1 MLVTSPYRDVTVID
15 VARMAGTSP
24 ATFYQYFS
32 DIETAIIELAG
43 DLVRDAGQLKELAS
57 AGTWSGKT
65 GYANAEALVDGFL
78 AFWPN
83 HDAILRVVELA
94 AAEGDKRFSRIRGK
108 VLAPVATALA
118 AAVADAQRDASP
130 NATATALVAML
141 AAVAAAR
148 NGFDGVS
155 VKPKEMRTSLATL
168 VCLGITGRKPT
179 R

>member
-43 DLVRDAGQLKELAS
+43 DMVRDAAQLKELAS

-65 GYANAEALVDGFL
+65 GYANAEALVEGFL
-78 AFWPN
+78 AFWPE

-94 AAEGDKRFSRIRGK
+94 AAEGDKRFSRIRGR
-108 VLAPVATALA
+108 VLGPVASALA
-118 AAVADAQRDASP
+118 GAISSAKGDGSP
-130 NATATALVAML
+130 AATATALVTML
-141 AAVAAAR
+141 SAVAAAR
-148 NGFDGVS
+148 SGFEGVS
-155 VKPKEMRTSLATL
+155 VKPKDMRTSLAVL
-168 VCLGITGRKPT
+168 VCQGITGRKPT